1 MEVGI
6 LSMRYAK
13 AIIEY
18 AQEKG
23 LEDRLYQEFLTLS
36 HSFCEQPGL
45 REALDNPV
53 ITTKEKLA
61 LVCTAADGDGKS
73 TREFVRFITLVL
85 RNRREGYLQFISL
98 MYLDL
103 YRKLKHIGTG
113 KLITAVPVDAK
124 TFFTE
129 QYFPLF
135 FDHEKYM
142 QWVTNSPFVQGI
154 KKGKCL
160 TAVERREK
168 LRILQEKIERDEAD
182 ASIAIGFPSLD
193 STATTSGQITNLKL
207 PVSSEDVYLSWI
219 GSGFGV
225 GVQGGLSIL
234 FEQEQI
240 LMALFE
246 GWRIYREYL
255 ERMQGLRGNQINTW
269 NGQWLAHYFSDH
281 FIEDEPLIGFQPFA
295 AKEDG
300 YEVVTR
306 SWTDVLM
313 AIAREIKDVRMM
325 GYVYSLG
332 QTNITVGF
340 IPFVLTEIRR
350 TVELYI
356 KLFGMRNAK
365 KAEHLFGTAYGFL
378 RSCQMGMI
386 GVSALEPKGLKE
398 YMMKGK
404 IPVYDAEN
412 EEKRINF
419 YTYIIWILAMLNNE
433 DLREKSREIA
443 QMLHTYVLGDKKSNM
458 TRRNQVN
465 KILET
470 NSRMIFL
477 NELQQII
484 PQIPDIKFA
493 EDIGKLIHSMPV
505 DNIPYFLTL
514 VLFNYAIVCN
524 Q

>member
-1 MEVGI
+1 MIAATIG
-6 LSMRYAK
+6 RK
-13 AIIEY
+13 
-18 AQEKG
+18 
-23 LEDRLYQEFLTLS
+23 FL
-36 HSFCEQPGL
+36 
-45 REALDNPV
+45 
-53 ITTKEKLA
+53 LA
-61 LVCTAADGDGKS
+61 Y
-73 TREFVRFITLVL
+73 
-85 RNRREGYLQFISL
+85 NRKF
-98 MYLDL
+98 
-103 YRKLKHIGTG
+103 GTHY
-113 KLITAVPVDAK
+113 DAK

-207 PVSSEDVYLSWI
+207 PVSREDVYLSWI

-378 RSCQMGMI
+378 RSCKMGMI

-433 DLREKSREIA
+433 DLWEKSREIA

-514 VLFNYAIVCN
+514 VRFNYAIVCN

>member
-1 MEVGI
+1 MQLRDIQYAVTIAQESSFSKAAQSLFISQPALSQSIKRLESELGVPLFIRENNSVRLTAAGKIFVSDGVEILHMSNTLRTKMADIINLRDCHLKIGI
-6 LSMRYAK
+6 STFYSNCYLPKIIPAFQSQYPSVHLE
-13 AIIEY
+13 IIE
-18 AQEKG
+18 ETSNV
-23 LEDRLYQEFLTLS
+23 LEE
-36 HSFCEQPGL
+36 
-45 REALDNPV
+45 
-53 ITTKEKLA
+53 LA
-61 LVCTAADGDGKS
+61 SDGKID
-73 TREFVRFITLVL
+73 FCMIP
-85 RNRREGYLQFISL
+85 G
-98 MYLDL
+98 
-103 YRKLKHIGTG
+103 
-113 KLITAVPVDAK
+113 P
-124 TFFTE
+124 
-129 QYFPLF
+129 
-135 FDHEKYM
+135 
-142 QWVTNSPFVQGI
+142 
-154 KKGKCL
+154 
-160 TAVERREK
+160 
-168 LRILQEKIERDEAD
+168 
-182 ASIAIGFPSLD
+182 LD
-193 STATTSGQITNLKL
+193 SKQLEAQVI
-207 PVSSEDVYLSWI
+207 Y
-219 GSGFGV
+219 
-225 GVQGGLSIL
+225 
-234 FEQEQI
+234 QEQI

-433 DLREKSREIA
+433 DLWEKSREIA

-514 VLFNYAIVCN
+514 VRFNYAIVCN

>member
-1 MEVGI
+1 MIAATIG
-6 LSMRYAK
+6 RK
-13 AIIEY
+13 
-18 AQEKG
+18 
-23 LEDRLYQEFLTLS
+23 FL
-36 HSFCEQPGL
+36 
-45 REALDNPV
+45 
-53 ITTKEKLA
+53 LA
-61 LVCTAADGDGKS
+61 Y
-73 TREFVRFITLVL
+73 
-85 RNRREGYLQFISL
+85 NRKF
-98 MYLDL
+98 
-103 YRKLKHIGTG
+103 GTHY
-113 KLITAVPVDAK
+113 DAK

-207 PVSSEDVYLSWI
+207 PVSREDVYLSWI

-306 SWTDVLM
+306 SWKIFELDHYSKSVLLE
-313 AIAREIKDVRMM
+313 RLEIDSVACICESDCMVYEQGNSEKRLELEIPVSFRSIRSKGLRQLAVGVR
-325 GYVYSLG
+325 
-332 QTNITVGF
+332 
-340 IPFVLTEIRR
+340 PFV
-350 TVELYI
+350 
-356 KLFGMRNAK
+356 
-365 KAEHLFGTAYGFL
+365 
-378 RSCQMGMI
+378 
-386 GVSALEPKGLKE
+386 
-398 YMMKGK
+398 
-404 IPVYDAEN
+404 
-412 EEKRINF
+412 
-419 YTYIIWILAMLNNE
+419 
-433 DLREKSREIA
+433 
-443 QMLHTYVLGDKKSNM
+443 
-458 TRRNQVN
+458 
-465 KILET
+465 
-470 NSRMIFL
+470 
-477 NELQQII
+477 
-484 PQIPDIKFA
+484 IPDRAYLEELGLLSDRMGSGYRK
-493 EDIGKLIHSMPV
+493 
-505 DNIPYFLTL
+505 
-514 VLFNYAIVCN
+514 
-524 Q
+524 

>member
-1 MEVGI
+1 MIAATIG
-6 LSMRYAK
+6 RK
-13 AIIEY
+13 
-18 AQEKG
+18 
-23 LEDRLYQEFLTLS
+23 FL
-36 HSFCEQPGL
+36 
-45 REALDNPV
+45 
-53 ITTKEKLA
+53 LA
-61 LVCTAADGDGKS
+61 Y
-73 TREFVRFITLVL
+73 
-85 RNRREGYLQFISL
+85 NRKF
-98 MYLDL
+98 
-103 YRKLKHIGTG
+103 GTHY
-113 KLITAVPVDAK
+113 DAK

-160 TAVERREK
+160 TAAERREK

-207 PVSSEDVYLSWI
+207 PVSREDVYLSWI

-433 DLREKSREIA
+433 KLWELSRE
-443 QMLHTYVLGDKKSNM
+443 
-458 TRRNQVN
+458 
-465 KILET
+465 
-470 NSRMIFL
+470 
-477 NELQQII
+477 
-484 PQIPDIKFA
+484 FA
-493 EDIGKLIHSMPV
+493 ELLLKYEAGAGKARTDRKNNVNRLLESVSVKQFLQNLIPVIQDEKEVEGYENMGKIVHSMPK
-505 DNIPYFLTL
+505 DNFPYFNTL
-514 VLFNYAIVCN
+514 IRFQYALLN
-524 Q
+524 K